1 MSDGENVSH
10 QLELLTQEVRAGFL
24 GIASQLQE
32 QKDSH
37 SSLAEQVEQ
46 IKKDIATMQLEAER
60 MKSKLLMGVLG
71 AILAGGGTAGLARL
85 FGVG

>member
-1 MSDGENVSH
+1 MSDENVSH
-10 QLELLTQEVRAGFL
+10 QLELLTQEVRAGFRA
-24 GIASQLQE
+24 ITSQLQE

-37 SSLAEQVEQ
+37 STLVDQVEQ

-60 MKSKLLMGVLG
+60 MKSRMLMGVIG

>member
-1 MSDGENVSH
+1 MSDENVSH
-10 QLELLTQEVRAGFL
+10 QLELLTQEVRAGFR
-24 GIASQLQE
+24 GIANQLQE

-37 SSLAEQVEQ
+37 SNLAEQVEQ

-60 MKSKLLMGVLG
+60 MKSKLLLTLLG

>member
-1 MSDGENVSH
+1 MSDENVSH
-10 QLELLTQEVRAGFL
+10 QLELLTQEVRAGFR
-24 GIASQLQE
+24 GIANQLQE
-32 QKDSH
+32 QKESH
-37 SSLAEQVEQ
+37 SNLAEQVEQ

-60 MKSKLLMGVLG
+60 MKSTLLLTLLG

>member
-1 MSDGENVSH
+1 MSDENVSH
-10 QLELLTQEVRAGFL
+10 QLELLTQEVRAGFR
-24 GIASQLQE
+24 GIANQLQE

-37 SSLAEQVEQ
+37 SNLAEQVEQ

-60 MKSKLLMGVLG
+60 MKSKLLLTLLG
-71 AILAGGGTAGLARL
+71 AILAGGGTAGLAKL

>member
-1 MSDGENVSH
+1 MSDENVSH
-10 QLELLTQEVRAGFL
+10 QLELLTQEVRAGFR
-24 GIASQLQE
+24 GIANQLQE
-32 QKDSH
+32 QKESH
-37 SSLAEQVEQ
+37 SNLAEQVEQ

-60 MKSKLLMGVLG
+60 MKSKLLLTLLG

>member
-10 QLELLTQEVRAGFL
+10 QLELLTQEVRAGFR
-24 GIASQLQE
+24 GIANQLQE

-60 MKSKLLMGVLG
+60 MKSKLLLTLLG
-71 AILAGGGTAGLARL
+71 AILAGGGTAGLAKL

>member
-1 MSDGENVSH
+1 MSDENVSH
-10 QLELLTQEVRAGFL
+10 QLELLTQEVRAGFRA
-24 GIASQLQE
+24 ITTQLQE

-37 SSLAEQVEQ
+37 STLVDQVEQ

-60 MKSKLLMGVLG
+60 MKSRMLMGVIG

>member
-1 MSDGENVSH
+1 MSDENVSH
-10 QLELLTQEVRAGFL
+10 QLELLTQEVRAGFR
-24 GIASQLQE
+24 GIANQLQE

-60 MKSKLLMGVLG
+60 MKSKLLLTLLG
-71 AILAGGGTAGLARL
+71 AILAGGGTAGLAKL